1 MKFILCIF
9 SLFFLIL
16 YRFNLIL
23 LLFLYFCKMFEDED
37 TNDIESLKKK
47 NFELM
52 DIIEEL
58 RY

>member
-1 MKFILCIF
+1 
-9 SLFFLIL
+9 
-16 YRFNLIL
+16 
-23 LLFLYFCKMFEDED
+23 MFEDED